1 MSYANHLKNL
11 RNCINELNST
21 RVDETN
27 KIMHDDVALV
37 KSRVINKGELS
48 DGSSTGTYSQAVVP
62 SPFYIPKLISMNFT
76 NPIAKLKDIQK
87 KNGWFFSYETFRK
100 ETGRR
105 IDRKNF
111 SLSGNMWK
119 KVKALLVQSTP
130 TATTYIVGSD
140 DQEAQK
146 LIEYNTAQSGPFLDQ
161 SEDEK
166 ALLTRLNRERVLKV
180 MRKHNLA

>member
-1 MSYANHLKNL
+1 M
-11 RNCINELNST
+11 
-21 RVDETN
+21 
-27 KIMHDDVALV
+27 
-37 KSRVINKGELS
+37 
-48 DGSSTGTYSQAVVP
+48 
-62 SPFYIPKLISMNFT
+62 
-76 NPIAKLKDIQK
+76 KDIQK

-140 DQEAQK
+140 DEEAQK

-161 SEDEK
+161 SEEEK
-166 ALLTRLNRERVLKV
+166 ELLTRLNRERVLKV